1 MPKNQIIISK
11 NLNSRRW
18 VLANNCKLLYSRF
31 LSAIAQ
37 RYEQIDMNPLDLTT
51 RIYSLED
58 TSKIQTTRVDT
69 FK

>member
-18 VLANNCKLLYSRF
+18 VLANNCKLLDSRF
-31 LSAIAQ
+31 LNAIAQ

>member
-18 VLANNCKLLYSRF
+18 VLANNCKLLDSRF
-31 LSAIAQ
+31 LNAIAQ

-58 TSKIQTTRVDT
+58 TSKFQTTRVDT

>member
-1 MPKNQIIISK
+1 MSKNQIIISK
-11 NLNSRRW
+11 NLDSRRW
-18 VLANNCKLLYSRF
+18 VVANNCKLLYSRF
-31 LSAIAQ
+31 LNAIAQ

>member
-18 VLANNCKLLYSRF
+18 VLANNCRLLDSRF
-31 LSAIAQ
+31 LNAIVQ

-51 RIYSLED
+51 RIYSIED

>member
-1 MPKNQIIISK
+1 MSKNQIIISK
-11 NLNSRRW
+11 NLDSRRW
-18 VLANNCKLLYSRF
+18 VVANNYKLLYSRF
-31 LSAIAQ
+31 LNAIAQ

>member
-1 MPKNQIIISK
+1 MSKNQIIISK
-11 NLNSRRW
+11 NLDSRRW
-18 VLANNCKLLYSRF
+18 VVANNYKFLYGRF
-31 LSAIAQ
+31 LNAIAQ